1 MFAKVFLFLALIAV
15 AAAFAPR
22 SAIARMAKQ
31 SSVQLSEKIKITD
44 NVQFETIAREWRLKW
59 SPDNDKKALSS
70 VQQTVEVFLPQ
81 IKGIAGV
88 KSVQRIVCGGC
99 MDYKVV
105 IALPASAWGK
115 WEVRLFCS
123 LQCISAF
130 SSSCFL
136 FLTSPHVDRNRP
148 SGGEVR
154 AGTFG
159 WRKAPTAPRLHLS
172 PHIICT
178 PRTHQEEQFLAALK
192 SIPGLSNVETQVRY
206 I

>member
-22 SAIARMAKQ
+22 SAIARMAKK

-81 IKGIAGV
+81 IKGVAGV

-123 LQCISAF
+123 PAVRKRFLLIVFSFSHVTARGPKPSLRRRSSRRYVCLKEGPHRPTPSSLTPFAHHASTRR
-130 SSSCFL
+130 SSS
-136 FLTSPHVDRNRP
+136 
-148 SGGEVR
+148 
-154 AGTFG
+154 
-159 WRKAPTAPRLHLS
+159 WPR
-172 PHIICT
+172 
-178 PRTHQEEQFLAALK
+178 
-192 SIPGLSNVETQVRY
+192 
-206 I
+206 